1 MPSQISEEEYMSA
14 NIEKR
19 RQAVLDIINQMGT
32 INFAQLEQYFP
43 NVSGA
48 TLRKDLQYLSDGR
61 QIMRFHGG
69 AKSMPREPSFVSR
82 SNLHR
87 EEKKMIA
94 AKAAS
99 LIQPAQSIF
108 LTAGSTCAE
117 LAKQM
122 PDYPL
127 YLAMDGLDTA
137 MSLRYNPSITV
148 ELLGGELDLNLMRVS
163 GSPLLERLDRL
174 HFNIAFLGTP
184 SFHPRYGFSY
194 LSEITVTCLKKAA
207 EQSEQVVMLMD
218 SSKLNYAF
226 TPCNIPIED
235 VDVVITDDMLDEKVV
250 SQLRER
256 GIQVL

>member
-1 MPSQISEEEYMSA
+1 MST

-19 RQAVLDIINQMGT
+19 RQAVLDIVNQMGS

-43 NVSGA
+43 DVSGA
-48 TLRKDLQYLSDGR
+48 TLRKDLQHLSDQR
-61 QIMRFHGG
+61 YIIRFHGG
-69 AKSMPREPSFVSR
+69 AKSMPKEPSFVSR

-94 AKAAS
+94 AKAAR

-108 LTAGSTCAE
+108 MTAGSTCAE
-117 LAKQM
+117 LAKQI

-137 MSLRYNPSITV
+137 MSLRYNPNVTV
-148 ELLGGELDLNLMRVS
+148 ELLGGELDLNLMRLS
-163 GSPLLERLDRL
+163 GSLLLERLDKL

-184 SFHPRYGFSY
+184 GFHPNYGFSY
-194 LSEITVTCLKKAA
+194 LSEITATCLKKAA

-226 TPCNIPIED
+226 TPCLIPLEN
-235 VDVVITDDMLDEKVV
+235 VDVIITDDMLDEKVV
-250 SQLRER
+250 RQLQER
-256 GIQVL
+256 GLTVL

>member
-1 MPSQISEEEYMSA
+1 MFSQRFEEEYMSA

-48 TLRKDLQYLSDGR
+48 TLRKDLQYLSDQR
-61 QIMRFHGG
+61 CIIRFHGG
-69 AKSMPREPSFVSR
+69 AKSMPKEPSFVSR

-87 EEKKMIA
+87 EEKRIIA

-99 LIQPAQSIF
+99 LIQPTQSIF
-108 LTAGSTCAE
+108 ITAGSTCAE

-137 MSLRYNPSITV
+137 MSLQYNPNVTV
-148 ELLGGELDLNLMRVS
+148 ELLGGELDLNLMRLS
-163 GSPLLERLDRL
+163 GSLLLERLDRL

-184 SFHPRYGFSY
+184 SFHPSYGFSY
-194 LSEITVTCLKKAA
+194 LSEITATCLKKAV

-226 TPCNIPIED
+226 TPCNIPLKD
-235 VDVVITDDMLDEKVV
+235 VDVIITDDMMDEKIVG
-250 SQLRER
+250 QLREQ
-256 GIQVL
+256 GIKVL